1 MSTDQFIANATFHV
15 RYAETDAQQIVH
27 HASYLVYF
35 EEGRSEYLR
44 QQGTSYADFERSGFF
59 LAVTEVNAKY
69 IKASRYDDKL
79 TVRCWVAESR
89 SRTIL
94 FQYEIIE
101 ANTGELRVTGTTK
114 HICLTR
120 EGQITRIPDE
130 WQQWV

>member
-1 MSTDQFIANATFHV
+1 MNKEPFIANATFYV

-27 HASYLVYF
+27 HSAYIIYF

-79 TVRCWVAESR
+79 TISCWVAQAR
-89 SRTIL
+89 SRTLL
-94 FQYEIIE
+94 FQYEIRE
-101 ANTGELRVTGTTK
+101 FKTNELRVTGTTK
-114 HICLTR
+114 HICLTHD
-120 EGQITRIPDE
+120 GQIARIPDE
-130 WQQWV
+130 WQKWV